1 LNRLQSIGRYPS
13 HVALDARYGFGGNP
27 VAVVLLDAW
36 PPGSVLAAI
45 AGSHNAAIMHA
56 LCMLSG
62 GDAMSQTLTIRN
74 VPDALARKLK
84 ARAERNHRS
93 LQGEVM
99 AILEQ
104 VSVAN
109 TAEQTIASYRAPVTE
124 GAAQTAVPGTAPQ
137 PAGGMAGKKL
147 TIEEIWE
154 RGKRLGLSSP
164 NDSASIVRKLRDE
177 RHGR

>member
-1 LNRLQSIGRYPS
+1 
-13 HVALDARYGFGGNP
+13 
-27 VAVVLLDAW
+27 
-36 PPGSVLAAI
+36 
-45 AGSHNAAIMHA
+45 
-56 LCMLSG
+56 
-62 GDAMSQTLTIRN
+62 MSQTLTIRN

-99 AILEQ
+99 AILEHA
-104 VSVAN
+104 SVAN
-109 TAEQTIASYRAPVTE
+109 TAEQTSAPYRAFVTE
-124 GAAQTAVPGTAPQ
+124 SAANSAVPATAPQ
-137 PAGGMAGKKL
+137 PAGGKAGKKL

-164 NDSASIVRKLRDE
+164 SDSARIVRKLRDE

>member
-1 LNRLQSIGRYPS
+1 
-13 HVALDARYGFGGNP
+13 
-27 VAVVLLDAW
+27 
-36 PPGSVLAAI
+36 
-45 AGSHNAAIMHA
+45 
-56 LCMLSG
+56 
-62 GDAMSQTLTIRN
+62 MSQTLTIRN

-109 TAEQTIASYRAPVTE
+109 AAEQPMASYQAPVTE
-124 GAAQTAVPGTAPQ
+124 SAAQTAVPGTPPQ
-137 PAGGMAGKKL
+137 PVGGMAGKKL

-164 NDSASIVRKLRDE
+164 NESARIVRKLRDE
-177 RHGR
+177 RRGR